1 MDIKGSWLIVGF
13 PLVETIA
20 KASSAINSKKAR
32 LSSKWKG
39 TQIQND
45 MHNGNAKKNVKNINL
60 S

>member
-45 MHNGNAKKNVKNINL
+45 MHNGNAKKMLKT
-60 S
+60 